1 MLNTIIAYLHR
12 LGFNHK
18 LNEFKNNYYSHP
30 NYPSL
35 LAITDS
41 LNLVGIENVAANV
54 PFNNINNLPNKF
66 VAELVVNN
74 KNDFFI
80 IEKVDDEFFISNENF
95 KRKQYSFQSLTVF
108 WTGLILLVEEN
119 ESPTTKENDSRY
131 SNFILLAIIGLCLV
145 LLKNNSFYTIV
156 QLILSLTGL
165 FLSLEINKSFFSGSK
180 DIESKFCNY
189 GNDFSCNDIIKSN
202 TEIFKKHLSFV
213 DLPILFFS
221 FSFLLQVF
229 FPNLIEIIGLLSL
242 LSSPVILYS
251 IYYQKFKAK
260 KWCVLCLSVSFVI
273 ILNSILFLLNF
284 NSPKVDFVDVF
295 NVFFLM
301 LIVYMFWKVIK
312 KNILKNND
320 LQNQNNALLRF
331 KRDKEIFEK
340 LSKNVELNS
349 ANLNL
354 IELGNENARNTII
367 LFISPSCPHCHK
379 AFKESIEIIEKFP
392 EAYNLKIG
400 FNVNVNNN
408 ENPFIDVVFIILRLH
423 SSNGDYKNA
432 LIDWHIRNM
441 EIEKWKEK
449 WEMTVISTKNEI
461 EEIKNQFN
469 WCLQND
475 FHYAPVRVFNGFL
488 LNENY
493 DLKDVFYFVDD

>member
-80 IEKVDDEFFISNENF
+80 IEKVDDEFFISNENL
-95 KRKQYSFQSLTVF
+95 KRNKYNFQSLTSF

-119 ESPTTKENDSRY
+119 ESPTTKENGSRY

-145 LLKNNSFYTIV
+145 LLKNNSLYSIV

-165 FLSLEINKSFFSGSK
+165 FLSFEINKSFFSDSK
-180 DIESKFCNY
+180 NVESKFCNY

-202 TEIFKKHLSFV
+202 TEIFKGYLSFV

-229 FPNLIEIIGLLSL
+229 FPNLNSIIGLLSL

-251 IYYQKFKAK
+251 IYYQKFNAK
-260 KWCVLCLSVSFVI
+260 KWCV
-273 ILNSILFLLNF
+273 
-284 NSPKVDFVDVF
+284 
-295 NVFFLM
+295 
-301 LIVYMFWKVIK
+301 
-312 KNILKNND
+312 
-320 LQNQNNALLRF
+320 
-331 KRDKEIFEK
+331 
-340 LSKNVELNS
+340 
-349 ANLNL
+349 
-354 IELGNENARNTII
+354 
-367 LFISPSCPHCHK
+367 
-379 AFKESIEIIEKFP
+379 
-392 EAYNLKIG
+392 
-400 FNVNVNNN
+400 
-408 ENPFIDVVFIILRLH
+408 
-423 SSNGDYKNA
+423 
-432 LIDWHIRNM
+432 
-441 EIEKWKEK
+441 
-449 WEMTVISTKNEI
+449 
-461 EEIKNQFN
+461 
-469 WCLQND
+469 
-475 FHYAPVRVFNGFL
+475 
-488 LNENY
+488 
-493 DLKDVFYFVDD
+493 